1 MKVLLLKEVENL
13 GALGDIVVVKNGYG
27 LNYLIPRGLARIA
40 TPGLQ
45 KMQAELQRQQ
55 SRKLQQ
61 QKGSAQEVAR
71 QLEASPL
78 VMTAKTGE
86 DNRIFGTIT
95 TQQIAIELAKKGFDI
110 DRRKIV
116 IEDEIKTTGEFAAT
130 ISVHPDVDAKLKIV
144 VESSETEVA

>member
-95 TQQIAIELAKKGFDI
+95 TQIAIELAKKGFDI

-130 ISVHPDVDAKLKIV
+130 ISVHPDVDAKLTIV
-144 VESSETEVA
+144 VEPSETEVA